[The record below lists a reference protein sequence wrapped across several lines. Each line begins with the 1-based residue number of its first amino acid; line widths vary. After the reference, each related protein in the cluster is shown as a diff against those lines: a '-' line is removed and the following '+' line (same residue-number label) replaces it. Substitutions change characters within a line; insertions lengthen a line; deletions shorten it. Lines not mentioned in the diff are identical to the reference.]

1 MVIAI
6 RSTDLSPA
14 VVFYRDDA
22 GRANTEPPY

>member
-1 MVIAI
+1 VIAI
-6 RSTDLSPA
+6 RSTNLSLA